1 MILVDTTELMRP
13 TQRKLHAAWQELQGQ
28 QVLATPS
35 VAKELA
41 PLAVDVPWMGRPS
54 DAELASF
61 CASRSSAISAPT
73 LFRDDPIVPSPVQR
87 VPGHG
92 RCSGLAR

>member
-35 VAKELA
+35 VAER
-41 PLAVDVPWMGRPS
+41 MRQTTR
-54 DAELASF
+54 DALERAD
-61 CASRSSAISAPT
+61 R
-73 LFRDDPIVPSPVQR
+73 R
-87 VPGHG
+87 
-92 RCSGLAR
+92 